1 MFIGLVGL
9 LADTVLLIFSKE
21 ELKQVATHIY
31 VCIFS
36 KKEFLI
42 QESQLAWKGSFSKV
56 RKGLKVLCPGHFS
69 EAGACEKGPN
79 SCQHSI
85 IEC

>member
-1 MFIGLVGL
+1 M
-9 LADTVLLIFSKE
+9 
-21 ELKQVATHIY
+21 Y
-31 VCIFS
+31 VFFS

-42 QESQLAWKGSFSKV
+42 RESHLAWKGSFSKV

-69 EAGACEKGPN
+69 EAGACEKGAN

-85 IEC
+85 IKC